1 MAHEGRAAGAVI
13 VGEARLQAKIFG
25 KRQACEEIVGQADE
39 QTVDVAQPQARIRDR
54 KHGRLGRKLQR
65 SVAGRFAYSISR
77 KARDRGRSAWKGAAH
92 QSLLKPDRTRES
104 ASRLPAPRA
113 PSPRSEEHTSELQS
127 LMRTSYAVFC

>member
-25 KRQACEEIVGQADE
+25 KRQACEAIVGQADE

-65 SVAGRFAYSISR
+65 SVAGRFAYSLSR
-77 KARDRGRSAWKGAAH
+77 KARDSRRSGWNGAAH
-92 QSLLKPDRTRES
+92 QSTLQPEQTRKS
-104 ASRLPAPRA
+104 ASPLPPPQHGKA
-113 PSPRSEEHTSELQS
+113 
-127 LMRTSYAVFC
+127 Y